1 MEVPTS
7 TPTKRDVKRAALGS
21 VIANTVAL
29 LIVLGVIEMDADTFA
44 QLVMLTN
51 GLLTGGMLLTENH
64 T

>member
-29 LIVLGVIEMDADTFA
+29 LIVLGVIELDADTFA

-51 GLLTGGMLLTENH
+51 ALLTGGMLLTENH

>member
-1 MEVPTS
+1 MEIPTS
-7 TPTKRDVKRAALGS
+7 SPSRRDVKRAALGS

-29 LIVLGVIEMDADTFA
+29 LIVLGIVEMDADTFA

-64 T
+64 S